1 MARASK
7 ADGSKSGRT
16 MLRLATVAFMTA
28 GLFAAGPELVHRE
41 QQRFATKLGRHALDL
56 GEAESLE
63 SVRRLQLIGLP
74 AVEPL
79 MKLAASQRADVA
91 EAAQTAIADQ
101 LAAWEVKFAERGD
114 QQAFAEEIDGLAAAI
129 AGRYSEFGSAGRHWA
144 ERLARRLA
152 AHAAGLAGEGGW
164 QAVTL
169 YDRLLSAETPVSDSR
184 PAQAPFPETA
194 GAMSQTPPAVSL
206 EQPAPVEPLVQK
218 PVADLPTE
226 LSMRATMEPAAIAV
240 RPLPPPAASVPE
252 HEAAAPLAE
261 APKTPGDSTGDKPSA
276 AAPMTDV
283 PSPLDMRHSLQEYR
297 RLSDRQL
304 MAQLETASRFE
315 AAAMRKILAGRGYS
329 DEMLTLTRELR
340 KLPAPQRLD
349 AIERAATLPTSDA
362 RLLLRWF
369 LADDDAEV
377 RLQALTTLATSGDP
391 KMAEIARRCA
401 VEDADPRV
409 ADLASKLL
417 KQR

>member
-1 MARASK
+1 
-7 ADGSKSGRT
+7 
-16 MLRLATVAFMTA
+16 MLRLAMVAFMTA
-28 GLFAAGPELVHRE
+28 ALFAAGPELVHRE
-41 QQRFATKLGRHALDL
+41 QLRFATTLSQRAFGQSEL
-56 GEAESLE
+56 ESLE
-63 SVRRLQLIGLP
+63 SVRRLQLMGLP

-79 MKLAASQRADVA
+79 MKLAASQRAEIA

-101 LAAWEVKFAERGD
+101 LAAWEVKFAEHDD
-114 QQAFAEEIDGLAAAI
+114 QEAFAEEIDALAAAI
-129 AGRYSEFGSAGRHWA
+129 GNRYGELGAEGRQWA
-144 ERLARRLA
+144 DRLVRQLARDA
-152 AHAAGLAGEGGW
+152 VGMSGAGGW
-164 QAVTL
+164 RAVTL
-169 YDRLLSAETPVSDSR
+169 YDRLLSAERPAVDSR
-184 PAQAPFPETA
+184 QSPPFPEADASLSKMTA
-194 GAMSQTPPAVSL
+194 GGAA
-206 EQPAPVEPLVQK
+206 EQATPVEPLTQT
-218 PVADLPTE
+218 PHENLLTQPPAP
-226 LSMRATMEPAAIAV
+226 ATEPAPSLTAK
-240 RPLPPPAASVPE
+240 PLPLPIASLPAP
-252 HEAAAPLAE
+252 EAAKPLSEAPKPLDGPLAE
-261 APKTPGDSTGDKPSA
+261 KSPTTSPV
-276 AAPMTDV
+276 TDV

-304 MAQLETASRFE
+304 MAQLEAASRFE

-329 DEMLTLTRELR
+329 DEMLTLTRELG
-340 KLPAPQRLD
+340 KLPAPERLE